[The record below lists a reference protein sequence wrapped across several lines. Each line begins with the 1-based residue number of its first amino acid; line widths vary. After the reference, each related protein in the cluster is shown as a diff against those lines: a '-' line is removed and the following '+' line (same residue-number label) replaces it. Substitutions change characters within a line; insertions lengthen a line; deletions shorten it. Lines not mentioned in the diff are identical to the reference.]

1 MPEMPALKDL
11 PQWES
16 LWKAQQAGG
25 KPLLIFKKS
34 PICPTSHHVESTFNA
49 WLAALDQGVLAKLNL
64 ALVDVVNQRPVARK
78 IADDTGVRHESPQ
91 ALLIAPGGKVLWHA
105 SHGDVDEESLDKAVA
120 GL

>member
-1 MPEMPALKDL
+1 MPSIPALADL
-11 PQWES
+11 PQWET

-34 PICPTSHHVESTFNA
+34 PICPTSHHVERSFMT
-49 WLAALDQGVLAKLNL
+49 WLAALDKNIAAKLNMV
-64 ALVDVVNQRPVARK
+64 LVDVVNQRPVSRK